1 MKSRSRCPKNVPSY
15 PMKTVLAK
23 DLIPGKRYTYTPPH
37 TKQTYDGVLQT
48 IVEVGRGG
56 AGFQEPT
63 YQVVFENGTTITVV
77 WDAEFSP
84 K

>member
-1 MKSRSRCPKNVPSY
+1 
-15 PMKTVLAK
+15 MKTVLAK

-37 TKQTYDGVLQT
+37 MPKQTYDGVLQT

-63 YQVVFENGTTITVV
+63 YQVVFEDGTTITVD
-77 WDAEFSP
+77 WDATFSP
-84 K
+84 KEE